1 MPRSVPEA
9 VPVNLLSTYSN
20 PYLESDLFKLMAS
33 RESAFGPTYIER
45 QPHIPNLWPY
55 VCGPL
60 IFLAIFYHRRRAG
73 QLCRFGHPIS
83 NTFPRAPS
91 MRNSRRD
98 GKRTYLIP
106 LYTQHTFYSGV
117 FHSFVGE
124 LVCSQRG
131 AFRMVPE
138 CARENFCAL
147 VSLAGRGL

>member
-1 MPRSVPEA
+1 MLRSVPEA

-60 IFLAIFYHRRRAG
+60 IFLAIFYRRRRHRAAIG

-83 NTFPRAPS
+83 NTFPSRAPS

-98 GKRTYLIP
+98 GERTYLIP
-106 LYTQHTFYSGV
+106 LYTQHTFYSSV
-117 FHSFVGE
+117 FHSFVWRVG
-124 LVCSQRG
+124 LQPARG
-131 AFRMVPE
+131 AFRVVPE
-138 CARENFCAL
+138 CAI
-147 VSLAGRGL
+147 